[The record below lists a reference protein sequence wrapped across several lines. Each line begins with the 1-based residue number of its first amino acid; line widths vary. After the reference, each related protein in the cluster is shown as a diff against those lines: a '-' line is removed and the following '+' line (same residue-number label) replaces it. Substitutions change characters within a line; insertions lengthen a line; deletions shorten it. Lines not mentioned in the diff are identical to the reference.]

1 MKFLDENSD
10 KATLG
15 ELGER
20 ISRYR
25 LNRNMTQSALADEA
39 GISERTMIR
48 LENGQSS
55 QLQNFIRVLRVLDLL
70 ENLETLVPE
79 PPLSPIQQ
87 AKMHGKQRQR
97 ASSSSPTIV
106 ETKEP
111 WSWGDDE

>member
-1 MKFLDENSD
+1 MKFLEENSD
-10 KATLG
+10 KAILR

-48 LENGQSS
+48 LENGEPS
-55 QLQNFIRVLRVLDLL
+55 QILNFVRVLRVLDLL
-70 ENLETLVPE
+70 ENLEALVPE

-87 AKMHGKQRQR
+87 VKMHGKQRQR
-97 ASSSSPTIV
+97 ASSSPTMG